1 MTDPDCL
8 FCKIVAG
15 DIPAA
20 KVLETEDVLVFRDIT
35 PQAPVHLLAVPM
47 RHIRSMADMG
57 PDDSNLLG
65 DLIGAANEA
74 AVASGLGER
83 GYRMASNVG
92 EEAGQTVLHLHLHIM
107 GGAPL
112 GPLAMI
118 DHLDRTP

>member
-20 KVLETEDVLVFRDIT
+20 KVLETDDVLVFRDIT
-35 PQAPVHLLAVPM
+35 PQAPVHLLAVPK

-74 AVASGLGER
+74 AGASGLGER